1 LQRKKL
7 EAPFIPGLQK
17 ISDMR
22 EISETLDSLQRHTIE
37 ISPWPEYD
45 YVPKVNFSIAHGND
59 CIFLKYYV
67 SESVVK
73 AEWYKPNDPV
83 FKDSCVEFFVAFGD
97 DKDYYNCE
105 FNVIGTCKFNYGRE
119 RGQRKLISEKSIS
132 LINYLAIVQNERD
145 QNTRKIIH
153 WELGLM
159 IPVKAFSENQ
169 ISSLRG
175 KKCRG
180 NFFKCGDDLPEPH
193 FLAWNN
199 IEAPSPDFHVPECFG
214 EIVFE

>member
-1 LQRKKL
+1 VQRKKL
-7 EAPFIPGLQK
+7 EVSFTPK
-17 ISDMR
+17 VHKMSDMR
-22 EISETLDSLQRHTIE
+22 EISEMLDALRRHPID
-37 ISPWPEYD
+37 IAPWPEYG
-45 YVPKVNFSIAHGND
+45 YIPKVTFSIAHGND

-67 SESVVK
+67 SELVVK

-83 FKDSCVEFFVAFGD
+83 FKDSCVEFFVEFDD

-105 FNVIGTCKFNYGRE
+105 FNVIGTCKFNYGRARE
-119 RGQRKLISEKSIS
+119 QRKLIAETSIS
-132 LINYLAIVQNERD
+132 LINYLAIIQNENH
-145 QNTRKIIH
+145 QNTAKRIG
-153 WELGLM
+153 WELTLM

-169 ISSLRG
+169 LSSLIG

-199 IEAPSPDFHVPECFG
+199 VEAPSPNFHVPECFG
-214 EIVFE
+214 EIVFK